1 MPKPQPHAE
10 VPGFITVYPS
20 LAMEPKDIVRTGY
33 DALSY
38 LYRQDDDTSIC
49 HIRWASLLVEILR
62 PTKVARV
69 LDLGCGCGIP
79 VARTLVQA
87 GHHVVGV
94 DISAVQVKRAEELVV
109 GGQFFRADITEL
121 VIGIVE
127 GEVQNVIQSNVPFD
141 AVVAFYVLIHMP
153 VDEQVALIRH
163 LGNWVKAGGY
173 CMMTVGL
180 TAWTGEEKGWLGSD
194 TRMWWS
200 QTSLDNYRKW
210 VKDGGFEIMKEEHVP
225 EVDSEGHQFLLLKK
239 CM

>member
-1 MPKPQPHAE
+1 
-10 VPGFITVYPS
+10 
-20 LAMEPKDIVRTGY
+20 MEPKDIVRTGY

-38 LYRQDDDTSIC
+38 SYRQDDDTSAS
-49 HIRWASLLVEILR
+49 HASARWANLLVGILR
-62 PTKVARV
+62 PIKGARV

-79 VARTLVQA
+79 VARTLAQA

-94 DISAVQVKRAEELVV
+94 DISAVQVKRAKELVA

-121 VIGIVE
+121 VTGSVE
-127 GEVQNVIQSNVPFD
+127 EEVKNAIQSSVPFD

-153 VDEQVALIRH
+153 VEEQRALIQH

-180 TAWTGEEKGWLGSD
+180 TAWTGEAKGWLGSD

-210 VKDGGFEIMKEEHVP
+210 AKDGGFEISRDEHEPDVY
-225 EVDSEGHQFLLLKK
+225 EDSEGHQFLLLKK